1 MKSTSSYQLFYAL
14 CPDMKDKTKKA
25 LLDTGTTQADNV
37 FLFLRHVQQIAEKK
51 IEDYPKPSR
60 RAERQFNWELLAWVC
75 QSRWVCAFEDGS
87 YGTSQQDASQRT
99 LLKEF
104 ANKETEQQCE
114 RDFERADHAVK
125 TPSCCEGDLMYCSSD
140 EEDGE
145 WWLDLMQV

>member
-60 RAERQFNWELLAWVC
+60 RAERQFN
-75 QSRWVCAFEDGS
+75 
-87 YGTSQQDASQRT
+87 
-99 LLKEF
+99 
-104 ANKETEQQCE
+104 
-114 RDFERADHAVK
+114 
-125 TPSCCEGDLMYCSSD
+125 
-140 EEDGE
+140 
-145 WWLDLMQV
+145 